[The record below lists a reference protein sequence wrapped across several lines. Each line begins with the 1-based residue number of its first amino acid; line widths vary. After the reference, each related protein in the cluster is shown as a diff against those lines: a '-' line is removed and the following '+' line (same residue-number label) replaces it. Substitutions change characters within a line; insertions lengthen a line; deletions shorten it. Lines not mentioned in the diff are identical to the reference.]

1 MRWKIRRSTSTG
13 MTVQLRRNTQAKMDL
28 SYSRVTAPIDGRIDR
43 ILVTEGNLVSSSQ
56 GGAATLLTTIVSS
69 DPLYVYF
76 DIDDFPTA
84 PLHTCHQLVVH
95 ITADPYQFIA
105 AVHLLCFVYSLILL
119 HNYRFNT
126 TLDHCQYQYSKIRVT
141 LNFDHLHL
149 VDHLCNHQF
158 VVSVSIG
165 TFDFEFFCLCYI

>member
-1 MRWKIRRSTSTG
+1 MEKLILA
-13 MTVQLRRNTQAKMDL
+13 MTVKPNWHHLALHSILRNPSDTHHH
-28 SYSRVTAPIDGRIDR
+28 
-43 ILVTEGNLVSSSQ
+43 
-56 GGAATLLTTIVSS
+56 LLDHPTI
-69 DPLYVYF
+69 VYF

-126 TLDHCQYQYSKIRVT
+126 TLDHCQYQYSKIQVT

-158 VVSVSIG
+158 VASVSIG
-165 TFDFEFFCLCYI
+165 TFDFEFFCLCHI